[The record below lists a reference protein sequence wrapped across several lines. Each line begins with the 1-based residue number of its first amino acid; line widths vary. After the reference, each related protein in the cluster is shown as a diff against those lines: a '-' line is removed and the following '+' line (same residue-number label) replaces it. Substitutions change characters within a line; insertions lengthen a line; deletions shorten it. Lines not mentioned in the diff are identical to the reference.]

1 MSNSYTKAAFCLV
14 VTSAEADLLRRVVT
28 AIELIGDAEI
38 SVDALEAHYATIGA
52 DFAALFPRT
61 ELSPFDGLLDLFPDE
76 NYPMFDFDID
86 IGEPDA
92 EGQVIVFLSGE
103 QFGIETAANLIQ
115 RCARSALPFG
125 FEWASDHDRLR
136 ADEFGGGY
144 VVITETD
151 IEFSS
156 TGRMLDRALNRA
168 RDEGADGFV
177 LAIRHAEHG
186 LRFWND
192 SDGFDRLSRARI
204 FSEAEAANFDMPIAN
219 DEPEWLAMPAPLRL

>member
-1 MSNSYTKAAFCLV
+1 MSNSYTKAAFSLMI
-14 VTSAEADLLRRVVT
+14 TAAEADLLRRVIA
-28 AIELIGDAEI
+28 AIELIGNADI
-38 SVDALEAHYATIGA
+38 SVEALDAHYTDIGA

-61 ELSPFDGLLDLFPDE
+61 ALSPFDGQLDLFPDQ
-76 NYPMFDFDID
+76 NYPVLDFDID

-92 EGQVIVFLSGE
+92 GEQVVIFLSGE
-103 QFGIETAANLIQ
+103 QFGIEAAANLIQ

-144 VVITETD
+144 VVITEAGID
-151 IEFSS
+151 YAS
-156 TGRMLDRALNRA
+156 TGRMLDRALART

-177 LAIRHAEHG
+177 LTIRHAEHG
-186 LRFWND
+186 LSFWND
-192 SDGFDRLSRARI
+192 IDGFERLSRARI
-204 FSEAEAANFDMPIAN
+204 FSEAEAGKFDMPIAN

>member
-1 MSNSYTKAAFCLV
+1 MSNSYTKAAFGLV
-14 VTSAEADLLRRVVT
+14 VTTAESDLLRRVVA
-28 AIELIGDAEI
+28 AIELIGDTDTSI
-38 SVDALEAHYATIGA
+38 DALETYCGTIGA

-61 ELSPFDGLLDLFPDE
+61 ELSPFDGLLVLFPDA
-76 NYPMFDFDID
+76 NYPVLDFDID

-92 EGQVIVFLSGE
+92 EGHVVVFLSGE

-136 ADEFGGGY
+136 AGEFGGGY
-144 VVITETD
+144 VVITEDD
-151 IEFSS
+151 IEYGT
-156 TGRMLDRALNRA
+156 TGRMLDRALERT

-177 LAIRHAEHG
+177 LAIRHTEHG
-186 LRFWND
+186 LSFWNHI
-192 SDGFDRLSRARI
+192 DGFDRLTRARV
-204 FSEAEAANFDMPIAN
+204 FSEAEAASFDVPIAN